1 MAASFAQ
8 TLYVSKAWVDLR
20 FRLIMERGPV
30 CQQCGKIMADS
41 SQLVGHHRKP
51 LTPANINDVMVTL
64 NPNNIL
70 IICRDCHEREH
81 RRFGYHR
88 QSVYVVYGSPCSGKV
103 ATVNQLATRGDLIL
117 DIDKLFAC
125 ISGLPVHDK
134 PDNLRFNVFALRD
147 KMIDM
152 IKTRYGK
159 WNDAWVIGGYP
170 NKTDRERLAED
181 LGAELI
187 YCGSTKAE
195 CLARAA
201 ALQGDW
207 AKWVEKGWSEY
218 EQ

>member
-8 TLYVSKAWVDLR
+8 SLYVSKAWVDLR
-20 FRLIMERGPV
+20 FRLIIERGPV
-30 CQQCGKIMADS
+30 CQKCGKIAAHTS
-41 SQLVGHHRKP
+41 NLVGHHIKP
-51 LTPANINDVMVTL
+51 LIPANINDVMVTL
-64 NPNNIL
+64 NPDNIA
-70 IICRDCHEREH
+70 IICRDCHEKSH

-88 QSVYVVYGSPCSGKV
+88 QSVYVVYGSPCSGKT
-103 ATVNQLATRGDLIL
+103 AIVNQLASRGVLIL
-117 DIDKLFAC
+117 DIDTLFAC

-159 WNDAWVIGGYP
+159 WNDAYVIGGYP

-187 YCGSTKAE
+187 YCESTKAE

-201 ALQGDW
+201 VLQGDW
-207 AKWVEKGWSEY
+207 AKWIEKWWDEY
-218 EQ
+218 QP